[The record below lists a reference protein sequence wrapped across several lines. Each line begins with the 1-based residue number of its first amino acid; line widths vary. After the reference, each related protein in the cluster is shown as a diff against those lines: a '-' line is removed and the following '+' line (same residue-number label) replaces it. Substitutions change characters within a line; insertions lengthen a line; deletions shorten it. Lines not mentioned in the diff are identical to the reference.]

1 MKKIIQLLNK
11 HAEGDG
17 ITNTILPGVKIYK
30 ATKDMPRN
38 PLLYS
43 QGIIYMAQGAKKIY
57 LGDQMHEYGPSNYIV
72 LGLPLPMECEAIA
85 VDGKPLLAL
94 IVDIE
99 ISVLNNIINE
109 MGDGLD
115 SKKCDGSC
123 KEPSLFTEA
132 VNDKFLA
139 TILRILETL
148 DSTTDVKI
156 LGSNLVKELVYR
168 VMRGESADCLYALA
182 TKNTKLSKIDKALK
196 EIHGNYQDDLN
207 VDKLA
212 AIVNMSVSAFHHT
225 FKDVTASSPIQYI
238 KKVRLSKARDLIRD
252 DELRINEAARSV
264 GYESVTQFSREFK
277 RYFGNSPSSM

>member
-1 MKKIIQLLNK
+1 MKKIVELLQK
-11 HAEGDG
+11 HAQGDG
-17 ITNTILPGVKIYK
+17 ITNTILPGVKIYQ
-30 ATKDMPRN
+30 ASQTMPRN

-57 LGDQMHEYGPSNYIV
+57 LGDKMHEYGPSKYIV
-72 LGLPLPMECEAIA
+72 LGLPLPMDCEAIA
-85 VDGKPLLAL
+85 IDGKPLLAL

-115 SKKCDGSC
+115 SKKCDGSF
-123 KEPSLFTEA
+123 KEPSLFTEN
-132 VNDKFLA
+132 VNDKFL
-139 TILRILETL
+139 TSILRILETL
-148 DSTTDVKI
+148 DSVTDAKI
-156 LGSNLVKELVYR
+156 LGEGLIKELVYR
-168 VMRGESADCLYALA
+168 VMCGESADCLYALA

-196 EIHGNYQDDLN
+196 EIHANYQKDLN
-207 VDKLA
+207 VEKLA
-212 AIVNMSVSAFHHT
+212 GIVNMSVSAFHHT

-252 DELRINEAARSV
+252 EELRINEAARSV

-277 RYFGNSPSSM
+277 RYFGSSPSSL

>member
-1 MKKIIQLLNK
+1 MKKIVELLQK
-11 HAEGDG
+11 HAQGDG
-17 ITNTILPGVKIYK
+17 ITNTILPGVKIYQ
-30 ATKDMPRN
+30 ASQTMPRN

-57 LGDQMHEYGPSNYIV
+57 LGDKMHEYGPSKYIV
-72 LGLPLPMECEAIA
+72 LGLPLPMDCEAIA
-85 VDGKPLLAL
+85 IDGKPLLAL

-115 SKKCDGSC
+115 SKKCDGSF
-123 KEPSLFTEA
+123 KEPSLFTEN
-132 VNDKFLA
+132 VNDKFL
-139 TILRILETL
+139 TSILRILETL
-148 DSTTDVKI
+148 DSVTDAKI
-156 LGSNLVKELVYR
+156 LGEGLIKELVYR
-168 VMRGESADCLYALA
+168 VMCGESADCLYALA

-196 EIHGNYQDDLN
+196 EIHANYQKDLN
-207 VDKLA
+207 VEKLA
-212 AIVNMSVSAFHHT
+212 EIVNMSVSAFHHT

-252 DELRINEAARSV
+252 EELRINEAARSV

-277 RYFGNSPSSM
+277 RYFGSSPSSL